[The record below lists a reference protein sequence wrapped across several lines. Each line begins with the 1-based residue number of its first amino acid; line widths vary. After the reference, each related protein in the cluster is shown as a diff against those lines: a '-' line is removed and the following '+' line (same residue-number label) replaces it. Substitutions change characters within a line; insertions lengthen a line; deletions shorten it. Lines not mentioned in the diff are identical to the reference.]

1 MAMTGNQATVM
12 RAFATLTATA
22 PSRADYQYVL
32 DHFNTHGKEASIQAL
47 NNLFASYTDEQLA
60 TMLLNTTYLN
70 TIDLEGDGNT
80 DNMGIATGFIRAN
93 AGNRIGA
100 ILDLTELLSQ
110 FTSGPFASIAN
121 AYNAKINTGYLHA
134 THPGSTTAAAL
145 NFPEKTNGS
154 AGHETFYADN
164 TGFQQSTI
172 GGKTSFTR
180 AAWVFN
186 TKGQSVAG
194 GDSSQKLGN
203 LQTDPSFVFLPSWT
217 TSLQIKYRGLAS
229 QEIALNDLTDYK
241 IDKQDIN
248 QGIKHA
254 IRGDA
259 VLSQLLEV
267 EDGPDGTLKVFAKTD
282 GEHSRDALF
291 IQWGTKWGQASSV
304 DDALKAIPIDDF
316 FDSLGDST
324 SPRTLD
330 QLKLHLLGGI
340 LGMGFGLPT
349 QMGRSDDD
357 TLVTGKNADNKISH
371 VIEGAGGNDLIVLS
385 STKAAAD
392 DIVQFNSAFGHD
404 TIVNFTPNGS
414 NHDKLDFGLL
424 HRSAYDITTRL
435 HNTEIANSTATVVG
449 RVTNGQI
456 RLVQKHALHGITAQT
471 TDNDS
476 AEDVKQLFIDEQTG
490 IIVSKQLY
498 IAIDHDTSTADV
510 YQVTDSGSANDLN
523 VTLLGNI
530 TLANHADT
538 HVPFSWLTLNA
549 ANFV

>member
-32 DHFNTHGKEASIQAL
+32 DHFNTHGKEASIQVL

-121 AYNAKINTGYLHA
+121 AYNAKINAGYLHA
-134 THPGSTTAAAL
+134 THPGSSTAVAL
-145 NFPEKTNGS
+145 NFPQKINGS
-154 AGHETFYADN
+154 AGHETFYVDN

-186 TKGQSVAG
+186 TAGQGVWE

-203 LQTDPSFVFLPSWT
+203 LQPDTVFDFAPSWKT
-217 TSLQIKYRGLAS
+217 TLQIHYRGLTS
-229 QEIALNDLTDYK
+229 QKIALNDLDYK
-241 IDKQDIN
+241 VTKQELN

-267 EDGPDGTLKVFAKTD
+267 EDGPGGILKVFAKTD
-282 GEHSRDALF
+282 GEHGRNALHIQGRGQWDGTNDAILN
-291 IQWGTKWGQASSV
+291 S
-304 DDALKAIPIDDF
+304 LPIDTF
-316 FDSLGDST
+316 FDSLNDST
-324 SPRTLD
+324 SPRTLE
-330 QLKLHLLGGI
+330 QVKYKLSLGYLSMAI
-340 LGMGFGLPT
+340 MTLP
-349 QMGRSDDD
+349 QVGRSDDD
-357 TLVTGKNADNKISH
+357 TLVTGKNAANKISH

-385 STKAAAD
+385 STNAAAD
-392 DIVQFNSAFGHD
+392 DVVQFNSAFGHD

-424 HRSAYDITTRL
+424 HRTAYDTTTRL

-456 RLVQKHALHGITAQT
+456 RLVQKNTQPGITAET

-476 AEDVKQLFIDEQTG
+476 SEDVKQLFIDEQTG
-490 IIVSKQLY
+490 IASKQLY

-510 YQVTDSGSANDLN
+510 YQVTDGGSANDLN

-549 ANFV
+549 ANFA